1 MVLMPKVY
9 KKGDKLVINLPDELI
24 DRLKLKAGD
33 ILEFREDQ
41 KGEFTAAKKAET
53 AGMPTEEEL
62 QVLRKLDA
70 LRYNVRTPENV
81 SKELSEKEAN
91 VLGVLL
97 KKGYASIQKSKKDS
111 VRRYSIQDQ
120 IYDTYLMRKRQ
131 GEAAG
136 QKEQKPQKQQVP
148 QIPQPATAQVQ
159 QAARQTQQNE
169 IKADM
174 KEMIALRNTGE
185 YGDRLE
191 KKGYL
196 VLGNSTE
203 AEIVSAA
210 LEASIRQGYV
220 VGVRAFNKKYYVVL
234 KSFVYSNLPR
244 VLAMISDKAMRVDD
258 ISRETGIESDG
269 VRAILYIASENGD
282 VTELKR
288 DFFRIA

>member
-1 MVLMPKVY
+1 MPKVY

-136 QKEQKPQKQQVP
+136 QKEQKPQKQQAP

>member
-120 IYDTYLMRKRQ
+120 IYDTYLMRRRQ

-136 QKEQKPQKQQVP
+136 QKEQKPQKQQAP

>member
-9 KKGDKLVINLPDELI
+9 KKGVKLVINLPDELI

-136 QKEQKPQKQQVP
+136 QKEQKPQKQQAP

>member
-136 QKEQKPQKQQVP
+136 QKEQKPQKQQAP